1 MREGAWIRDL
11 NAAITVCDREGRI
24 LEMNSKACRVFEKD
38 GGSKLIGTNV
48 LDCHPE
54 PAKEKLKNMMEAQVE
69 NIYTTEKNGIKKLVY
84 QTPWFKDGE
93 YMGFIEMLIEIPLE
107 MRHLKDKCIN

>member
-1 MREGAWIRDL
+1 MREGAWIRDF

-24 LEMNSKACRVFEKD
+24 LEMNNKACRVFAKD

-54 PAKEKLKNMMEAQVE
+54 PAKGKLKQMMESRAE
-69 NIYTTEKNGIKKLVY
+69 NCYTTEKKGVKKLVY
-84 QTPWFKDGE
+84 QTPWFIDEE
-93 YMGFIEMLIEIPLE
+93 YMGFIELQIEIPLK
-107 MRHLKDKCIN
+107 MPHFQR

>member
-1 MREGAWIRDL
+1 MQEGTWIRDF
-11 NAAITVCDREGRI
+11 NAAITVCDREGII
-24 LEMNSKACRVFEKD
+24 LDMNNKACRVFAKD

-54 PAKEKLKNMMEAQVE
+54 SAKKKLKNMMEAKVE

-93 YMGFIEMLIEIPLE
+93 YMGFIEMLIEILLE
-107 MRHLKDKCIN
+107 MQHFRR